1 MIARLRLFCC
11 ALIVLASTVAWP
23 AAASAAKPRTVPR
36 ELAKLLAAGSIDQPT
51 YDADLALQQAVKQR
65 VRRLTGTR
73 QSELRGA
80 LKVVDGIARR
90 GQLRA
95 ARLAPV
101 FLELQRNLEWW
112 GGDQP
117 LLANGQRITF
127 EGSELV
133 YQEVPGQGIHLHPLA
148 NFGKLNAYAKA
159 SKRTNARAGQLLDEL
174 MAIAVPRGGG
184 LAWEYYFTFDGG
196 KGPWVSGLAQGTGL
210 QAIARTAQKL
220 GRLEELRPPIE
231 QGLTLFEQ
239 SPPTGVRIATPAG
252 AHYAQYSFWP
262 SLRILNGFIQ
272 SLVGLFDVAQIT
284 GSARARQLY
293 DAGEAE
299 AKAETPT
306 YDTGAWSFYSR
317 GAIKRES
324 DLSYHELLR
333 DFLANLCDR
342 TAATEFCTAATH
354 FTTYLETPPEISLRT
369 DDLRGGKDGTLA
381 FSLSKISTATIT
393 ITAPDG
399 RQVLRRPIGRIARG
413 AHDVTWAV
421 PRKAGVYELRVDATD
436 LAGNPADAEGDVT
449 VLKPKRKR
457 RG

>member
-1 MIARLRLFCC
+1 M
-11 ALIVLASTVAWP
+11 
-23 AAASAAKPRTVPR
+23 
-36 ELAKLLAAGSIDQPT
+36 
-51 YDADLALQQAVKQR
+51 
-65 VRRLTGTR
+65 
-73 QSELRGA
+73 
-80 LKVVDGIARR
+80 KVVDGIARR

-112 GGDQP
+112 GGGQP

-133 YQEVPGQGIHLHPLA
+133 YQEVPGQGLHLHPLA

-220 GRLEELRPPIE
+220 GRLEELRPAIE

-239 SPPTGVRIATPAG
+239 APPTGVRIGTPAG

-293 DAGEAE
+293 R
-299 AKAETPT
+299 
-306 YDTGAWSFYSR
+306 R
-317 GAIKRES
+317 GRGRGQG
-324 DLSYHELLR
+324 R
-333 DFLANLCDR
+333 D
-342 TAATEFCTAATH
+342 
-354 FTTYLETPPEISLRT
+354 P
-369 DDLRGGKDGTLA
+369 DLRHRRVVVLLARSDQARVGPLLPRAAARLPRQPVRPHGGDRVLHGRDALHDLPRHAAGDQPAHGRPARRQGRHARLLA
-381 FSLSKISTATIT
+381 VEDLDRDDHDHRA
-393 ITAPDG
+393 
-399 RQVLRRPIGRIARG
+399 RRPPGAAPADRPDRARNARG
-413 AHDVTWAV
+413 HVGGAPQARGSTSSAWTRPTSPAIRPT
-421 PRKAGVYELRVDATD
+421 PRATS
-436 LAGNPADAEGDVT
+436 
-449 VLKPKRKR
+449 RF
-457 RG
+457 